1 MWQWVFLNFNFPE
14 KEKNVKKLI
23 EDIRKNTLE
32 ETSLEMAEW
41 AREFTP
47 TMEKLK
53 TKLTH

>member
-1 MWQWVFLNFNFPE
+1 MTVSFSNFNFPE